1 MKVLES
7 WSKVRTESMKA
18 CCCDWLKASDLVE
31 GPVDAFKI
39 GDEVGFVNAI
49 RACGSCH
56 ACLGMESFTSS

>member
-1 MKVLES
+1 
-7 WSKVRTESMKA
+7 MKA